1 MPRHMGPMQGMGEK
15 GRMESMDQMG
25 AMMQGMQGMPDM
37 AQMMEHC
44 RQMMEAAQQRRPEEK
59 R

>member
-1 MPRHMGPMQGMGEK
+1 MGPMQGTGEK
-15 GRMESMDQMG
+15 GGMKSMDQMG
-25 AMMQGMQGMPDM
+25 AMMQGMQGMPEM